1 MEELR
6 RIIEALLFASPE
18 PLSVARIKSILQGVE
33 TEEVTQALES
43 LKDEYGQE
51 SRSFQMVEIGG
62 GYQLAT
68 KPDYSVF
75 VGKLVESRTRQR
87 LSKAAMETLA
97 VVAYKQPVVRSIIEG
112 IRGVNAD
119 GVLRT
124 LMERDLIRIVGRGD
138 GPGRPLLFGTTREF
152 LLQFGL
158 NKLSDLPGMKEIEA
172 LVGGKDGGE
181 PPAEEDTEEAGPGD
195 GPASSE
201 GAEAQGDARTEP
213 ADPIETPETGSETGG
228 RTGEAVASCG
238 CESCPE
244 PADGDDPVGGEG
256 PGPDETAGAQTDVED
271 SEN

>member
-1 MEELR
+1 MEDLK

-43 LKDEYGQE
+43 LKDDYAQE

-97 VVAYKQPVVRSIIEG
+97 VVAYKQPVVRSAVEG

-158 NKLSDLPGMKEIEA
+158 NKLSDLPGMKEIEE
-172 LVGGKDGGE
+172 LVGGKDGGK
-181 PPAEEDTEEAGPGD
+181 PPAEEGREEPGPGE
-195 GPASSE
+195 GPASRE
-201 GAEAQGDARTEP
+201 DADAEAGAAPEP
-213 ADPIETPETGSETGG
+213 ADPINKQEIGSGPGDPMT
-228 RTGEAVASCG
+228 SCG
-238 CESCPE
+238 CEASSE
-244 PADGDDPVGGEG
+244 PAHEDDAAGRHGSG
-256 PGPDETAGAQTDVED
+256 PAETDVED
-271 SEN
+271 CKN